1 MAGGVRI
8 GSEGSSPGE
17 DLSALGASPAPTDP
31 QKARVD
37 EIMRAATWGED
48 LTPYLTPGFG
58 PVGRHPSDLSAMAPQ
73 APPVAPPMPAGW
85 TQARDAA
92 EAQMRVS
99 PQRVAEAQKRL
110 TPQPAPPQTP
120 TVSGDARATVPRGQK
135 TQLALYFAKAMGHQV
150 PGEVDSPD
158 ELAFAKA
165 AHQALLKMT
174 KGMTVAR
181 FLQSHQSPKT
191 RDTFSRLLDAELTK
205 ARQPQPTS
213 GKTPTNNTPVPFAA
227 RATQGEEI
235 PQ

>member
-8 GSEGSSPGE
+8 GSEGASPGN
-17 DLSALGASPAPTDP
+17 DLSAIAMPAQDAPDPQVLAHQMALFHATRSRFAPTGPESEP
-31 QKARVD
+31 QDITA
-37 EIMRAATWGED
+37 
-48 LTPYLTPGFG
+48 F
-58 PVGRHPSDLSAMAPQ
+58 SQ
-73 APPVAPPMPAGW
+73 APARAMAPPMP
-85 TQARDAA
+85 
-92 EAQMRVS
+92 QM
-99 PQRVAEAQKRL
+99 PK
-110 TPQPAPPQTP
+110 PQTP
-120 TVSGDARATVPRGQK
+120 VVQGDARAVVPRGQK